1 MFIVVLTLRPLRC
14 DLYPVEADSVPPNP
28 GVSRRGMP
36 HEFNNYVAPLNAAGE
51 PQDWFDS
58 GLFGDPDAVL
68 KIRQAYFA
76 SVSYLV
82 RSRNRTAGVAGL
94 QPFRPPPRDRTNFN
108 FSVDLPV
115 PIQFKPARSLVK
127 LHVEP
132 VKPVN

>member
-1 MFIVVLTLRPLRC
+1 
-14 DLYPVEADSVPPNP
+14 
-28 GVSRRGMP
+28 MP

-82 RSRNRTAGVAGL
+82 RSRNRTAGSLPGFSRFA
-94 QPFRPPPRDRTNFN
+94 RPPAIEPISISPWIYLFQ
-108 FSVDLPV
+108 FSLSQPGVLSSYML
-115 PIQFKPARSLVK
+115 SLS
-127 LHVEP
+127 
-132 VKPVN
+132 NQ